1 MLGAAFVETSSVAGC
16 SEDKENDEGRCE
28 DAVDVVDDEDTGDN
42 VPGQGRCREELCT
55 FMARG
60 NRRSGGAW
68 RRNNWSR
75 VWVSLRCSLETRRLY
90 NCTCASRE
98 RSRVSANFVS
108 DSLRARE
115 RMADNRFFN
124 LRMSR
129 LSLPAWRA
137 CATLMLWFFK
147 AVASSS

>member
-1 MLGAAFVETSSVAGC
+1 MLGATFDKASSVAGC
-16 SEDKENDEGRCE
+16 SEDKENDEGQCD

-42 VPGQGRCREELCT
+42 VPGQGWCREELCT
-55 FMARG
+55 RG

-75 VWVSLRCSLETRRLY
+75 VWVSLLFSLETRRLY

-147 AVASSS
+147 AVDSSC